1 MSTVFCLNKMMK
13 CLWLGNASVLISLIN
28 YYTIRYDTNLKV
40 FFYCLDLKL
49 EVKAQGKESHI
60 TQNGDTKDPP
70 PPFIVEKIDEKAEH
84 STRWSR
90 IKNCRWCQLISPYW
104 GVLLAL
110 LSAILMTSYTAMIK
124 LLDQMDSM
132 QVIFR
137 TFFTYPEISVPRSFF
152 NVRFLLGRN

>member
-1 MSTVFCLNKMMK
+1 MSTVFCLNKMME

-49 EVKAQGKESHI
+49 EVKERGKEIHI

-70 PPFIVEKIDEKAEH
+70 SVIFLEKVDEKAEH
-84 STRWSR
+84 RTRWSR
-90 IKNCRWCQLISPYW
+90 IKNCRWYQLMAPYW

-110 LSAILMTSYTAMIK
+110 LSAVLMTSYTAMIK

-132 QVIFR
+132 QVNFSPL
-137 TFFTYPEISVPRSFF
+137 FTYPWSFYVTETF
-152 NVRFLLGRN
+152 YDVDC